1 MNKKTICIIVC
12 TLLVSTTLV
21 TAHTSIKDSG
31 QNSLSSTFTI
41 SQIDFLF
48 EETQKYSSWGHI
60 NIKVPDF
67 LNQYQTEQGY
77 LNMYTHAGWVVQ
89 NQYINQVENMDQLS
103 LYFNLGVTPGEPI
116 KELSAYMEFSPE
128 PYSDF
133 QDGQHTEYPVVPM
146 EYNAGGIGDK
156 LPELPD
162 YIKVIDFAPTL
173 PTYDYT
179 KPNLNDNENIQC
191 ARDQCGPMGVA
202 NSLQY
207 LENRN
212 AFFSVP
218 HDHVIG
224 LYGDSSL
231 VGQLDYYM
239 DRVASSRTDPGGVML
254 DELMEGKFQYLAD
267 NGMENKLIHRHQ
279 GYGYFD
285 MPSGDF
291 THAGITSDDQ
301 SVGGKVTFD
310 WIEEQLRNCEDVE
323 IAIKWGGGGGHMVRV
338 FGCGKVLGQPYLR
351 FKHDSLQTHHDST
364 DTRGLEEAQMFVS
377 DVDGDGMMNWGS
389 SGNEIVFA
397 LSESVSTLSVTI
409 ALNPFHIYAF
419 ATLKNL
425 AEYDMQEVLWKIEA
439 EGFVPYGQLYEGTTS
454 VPAGNKS
461 TIKTGIILGF
471 GPTTITVFVQ
481 LRALEMTT
489 KAKCFLLGPI
499 LLGMQKI

>member
-1 MNKKTICIIVC
+1 MKKKTIVIIIC
-12 TLLVSTTLV
+12 TLLISTTIA
-21 TAHTSIKDSG
+21 TAYTNITDH
-31 QNSLSSTFTI
+31 QQSSFADILTF

-48 EETQKYSSWGHI
+48 GEIQKDSSWGHI
-60 NIKVPDF
+60 NVKVPDL

-77 LNMYTHAGWVVQ
+77 LNMYTPAGWVVQ

-103 LYFNLGVTPGEPI
+103 IYFNLGVNHGEDV
-116 KELSAYMEFSPE
+116 KELAGYLEFSPE
-128 PYSDF
+128 PYVEF
-133 QDGQHTEYPVVPM
+133 QDGQHTEYPVVTM
-146 EYNAGGIGDK
+146 EYNAGGLSNIT
-156 LPELPD
+156 PEVPGYL
-162 YIKVIDFAPTL
+162 KMLDFVPSL

-179 KPNLNDNENIQC
+179 KPNLNDNENVQC
-191 ARDQCGPMGVA
+191 ARDQCAPMGVA

-231 VGQLDYYM
+231 VGQLDLYM
-239 DRVASSRTDPGGVML
+239 GRVASSRTDPGGVMA

-279 GYGYFD
+279 GHGYFD
-285 MPSGDF
+285 APVGDF

-364 DTRGLEEAQMFVS
+364 DTRGLEEAQMFVT
-377 DVDGDGMMNWGS
+377 DIDGDGMMNWGS
-389 SGNEIVFA
+389 AGNEIVFA
-397 LSESVSTLSVTI
+397 LSESVSPLSVAI
-409 ALNPFHIYAF
+409 ILNPFHVYAF

-425 AEYDMQEVLWKIEA
+425 AEYDLQEVIWSIEA
-439 EGFVPYGQLYEGTTS
+439 EGFIPYGQLYEGTTNI
-454 VPAGNKS
+454 PAKDKS
-461 TIKTGIILGF
+461 TVKSGIILGF
-471 GPTTITVFVQ
+471 GPTTITATVSI
-481 LRALEMTT
+481 RALEIMT
-489 KAKCFLLGPI
+489 KAQCFLLGPI
-499 LLGMQKI
+499 LLGMQEI